1 MKTKPHTLIVLPGK
15 GGGGPPGPAGPGNLS
30 PPGMAPGKRP
40 RPLLLGGNAAR
51 ELPPG
56 GPALPSPD
64 IWPDCVAV
72 MKKQKCNYV
81 SQNRLKLSNSQPEVL
96 CSTEVKVKLYEHH
109 LVPPH
114 LRK

>member
-72 MKKQKCNYV
+72 MEKQKCNYV
-81 SQNRLKLSNSQPEVL
+81 SQNRLKLSSSQHEVL
-96 CSTEVKVKLYEHH
+96 CSTEVKLYELF

>member
-1 MKTKPHTLIVLPGK
+1 MKMKLHKLIVLPGK

-40 RPLLLGGNAAR
+40 RPLLLGGNAAL

-64 IWPDCVAV
+64 IWPDCVAAV
-72 MKKQKCNYV
+72 EKQKCDYINED
-81 SQNRLKLSNSQPEVL
+81 RLKLLNSQHEVL
-96 CSTEVKVKLYEHH
+96 RSTKA
-109 LVPPH
+109 
-114 LRK
+114 

>member
-1 MKTKPHTLIVLPGK
+1 MKKIKIKLKPHTLNILPGN

-40 RPLLLGGNAAR
+40 RPLLLGGNAAL

-64 IWPDCVAV
+64 ICPDCVAAV
-72 MKKQKCNYV
+72 EKCSYV
-81 SQNRLKLSNSQPEVL
+81 NQNSLKLSNS
-96 CSTEVKVKLYEHH
+96 
-109 LVPPH
+109 
-114 LRK
+114 

>member
-72 MKKQKCNYV
+72 MEKQKCNYV

-96 CSTEVKVKLYEHH
+96 CSTEVKLYELF

-114 LRK
+114 